1 MFLLNTER
9 IYLYEG
15 NESIYLDV
23 YAINDTRLSP
33 RDAVLIIPGGGY
45 SNVALDIDGEK
56 GALAYVSR
64 GVNAFVLNYI
74 EKRENDSFPVH
85 LERAALAMAY
95 IKNNAEKYNVNPERV
110 FALGFSA
117 GGHLAATLATK
128 YSFAEE
134 RLSLPEN
141 IARPKG
147 IILAYSVISAY
158 TPTHNATFVNLLKKP
173 FKEITKE
180 ERNYHSADM
189 HVTPDTPPAF
199 MWHTSEDASVTPH
212 GSLKMAL
219 AYANAGVP
227 FALHI
232 YPYGPHGMA
241 LASEFSS
248 PRGCE
253 TRTQPLAS
261 GWLDDSIEWMKTIL

>member
-9 IYLYEG
+9 VFLYPG
-15 NESIYLDV
+15 NENIYLDV
-23 YAINDTRLSP
+23 YAINDTRLAP
-33 RDAVLIIPGGGY
+33 RDAMLIIPGGGY

-74 EKRENDSFPVH
+74 EVRENDSYPVH

-95 IKNNAEKYNVNPERV
+95 IRRNAEKYNVNPERV

-128 YSFAEE
+128 HKFAEE
-134 RLSLPEN
+134 RLSLLEN

-147 IILAYSVISAY
+147 IVLAYSVISAY

-173 FKEITKE
+173 FNQLSKE

-189 HVTPDTPPAF
+189 HVTAETPPAF
-199 MWHTSEDASVTPH
+199 IWHTSEDKSVTPH
-212 GSLKMAL
+212 GSIKMAM

-227 FALHI
+227 FALHV

-248 PRGCE
+248 PCGCE

-261 GWLDDSIEWMKTIL
+261 VWLDDSIEWMKTIL

>member
-9 IYLYEG
+9 VYLCEG
-15 NESIYLDV
+15 NANIYLDV
-23 YAINDTRLSP
+23 YAVNDSRLTP
-33 RDAVLIIPGGGY
+33 RDSVFILPGGGY

-56 GALAYVSR
+56 GALAYVAR
-64 GVNAFVLNYI
+64 GINAFVLNYI

-95 IKNNAEKYNVNPERV
+95 IRGNAEKYNLNPERV

-117 GGHLAATLATK
+117 GGHLTATLATK
-128 YSFAEE
+128 HRFAEE
-134 RLSLPEN
+134 RLGLSEG
-141 IARPKG
+141 IARPYG

-173 FKEITKE
+173 FKELSRE
-180 ERNYHSADM
+180 ERDFHSADM
-189 HVTPDTPPAF
+189 HVSADTPPAF
-199 MWHTSEDASVTPH
+199 IWHTSEDKAVTPH
-212 GSLKMAL
+212 GSIKLAM
-219 AYANAGVP
+219 AYANAGIP
-227 FALHI
+227 FALHV

-248 PRGCE
+248 PIGCE
-253 TRTQPLAS
+253 SRTQPLAQP
-261 GWLDDSIEWMKTIL
+261 WLEDSIKWMKSF